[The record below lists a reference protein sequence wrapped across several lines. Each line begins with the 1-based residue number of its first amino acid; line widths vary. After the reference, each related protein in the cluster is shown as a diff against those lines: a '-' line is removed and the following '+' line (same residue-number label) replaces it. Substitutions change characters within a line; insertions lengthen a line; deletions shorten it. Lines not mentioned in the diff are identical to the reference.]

1 MMLRLTLV
9 TTLACILLLQ
19 AQGNDDTPTEHSSDQ
34 LRGSSVTAT
43 DEDEDILL
51 VSFDSDPTEHPWT
64 TINDPVMG
72 GASTSTI
79 TVSSGLGVWEG
90 EVRVV
95 DFLGAPGF
103 CTLRT
108 GDLGEVQHFPDPT
121 GTDYLA
127 IWMEEAS
134 GLPVETFSAQISV
147 RGVTDPEHMYQA
159 KLSDEYCCGM
169 SCQVPWSVFE
179 LSFRGQKIDGPA
191 LSENL
196 DKISSIGLGTAGTA
210 GEFSLSINS
219 FSGAFS
225 GMSCNEEY
233 TELVAA

>member
-1 MMLRLTLV
+1 MLRLTLV
-9 TTLACILLLQ
+9 TTLSCILSLQ
-19 AQGNDDTPTEHSSDQ
+19 AHGNDATTAEHSSSQ
-34 LRGSSVTAT
+34 LRGSSVA
-43 DEDEDILL
+43 DEDILL
-51 VSFDSDPTEHPWT
+51 VSFDSAEHTWT
-64 TINDPVMG
+64 TVNDPVMG

-79 TVSSGLGVWEG
+79 TVSSGVGVWEG
-90 EVRVV
+90 EVKVV
-95 DFLGAPGF
+95 EFLGAPGF

-108 GDLGEVQHFPDPT
+108 GNLGEEQQFPDPT
-121 GTDYLA
+121 GTDYLTVR
-127 IWMEEAS
+127 MEESS
-134 GLPVETFSAQISV
+134 GLPLKNFSAQISAK
-147 RGVTDPEHMYQA
+147 GVTDSEHTYQA

-179 LSFRGQKIDGPA
+179 LSFRGKKIDGPP

-219 FSGAFS
+219 FSGASS
-225 GMSCNEEY
+225 GMSCNEED